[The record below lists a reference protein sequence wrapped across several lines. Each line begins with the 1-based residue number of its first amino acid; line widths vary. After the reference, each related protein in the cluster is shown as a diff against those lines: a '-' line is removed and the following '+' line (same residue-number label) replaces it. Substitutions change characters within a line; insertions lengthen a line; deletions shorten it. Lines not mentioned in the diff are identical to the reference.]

1 MYCECGRK
9 SENVLTGGPCATCKS
24 NARKAARK
32 AATPR
37 KIYRLPKPTTRIRK
51 VSKAQAAANA
61 IYSAEK
67 KGFIH
72 GQPCAVFPEQKATQI
87 HHRMGRSRSGFA
99 DEWAKSRGIAILWD
113 RRYWLAV
120 SDDGH
125 EKITKESEWAY
136 KMGFSVKRLKK
147 V

>member
-1 MYCECGRK
+1 MYCDCGRK
-9 SENVLTGGPCATCKS
+9 SENVLDGGPCATCKS
-24 NARKAARK
+24 KARKAAR
-32 AATPR
+32 AAAKPR
-37 KIYRLPKPTTRIRK
+37 KFYRIPK
-51 VSKAQAAANA
+51 VSKPQAAANT
-61 IYSAEK
+61 IYKAEK